1 MQIGWSNTYGAEIFL
16 NTQKTDILS
25 VSKTRFTE
33 QNYVKIPTYT
43 TYITNHLDR

>member
-1 MQIGWSNTYGAEIFL
+1 
-16 NTQKTDILS
+16 

-43 TYITNHLDR
+43 TYITNHLDRWAHAGSARSIRNYT